1 MKTRIREAGKLH
13 YSSQI
18 DVCST
23 TKQLFAVSDELLG
36 KGKTMYLPSN
46 IPHSELPEHICDFF
60 VSKIARIREDLDSCP
75 HDTPSFSEFDGPQ
88 LSLFETGR
96 KTDP

>member
-1 MKTRIREAGKLH
+1 MKTRIHEARKLH
-13 YSSQI
+13 YSSKI

-23 TKQLFAVSDELLG
+23 TKQLFAASDELLG
-36 KGKTMYLPSN
+36 KGKTISLPSS
-46 IPHSELPEHICDFF
+46 IPPSELPQSFRDFF